1 MRILPLFQFMTPSET
16 KITPLLDY
24 GWLFVAPYTYSLS
37 LEDILVL
44 FYMYMILVFFL
55 SFFISLLLPIDDLD
69 ACIYSVFHTNE
80 VNRFPKS

>member
-1 MRILPLFQFMTPSET
+1 MEDTAMRILPLFQFMTPSET

-44 FYMYMILVFFL
+44 FYMYMI
-55 SFFISLLLPIDDLD
+55 
-69 ACIYSVFHTNE
+69 
-80 VNRFPKS
+80 